1 MIMRKLFIALL
12 LFILSGF
19 CGFAQEQDEKTRKNS
34 ISVDY
39 GLLAGKNKNE
49 YSSAVNI
56 FYRRNLWKGLC
67 VGVGYQFYNYSFL
80 YKGDWTINTKPP
92 LAEIRS
98 NSALARMDY
107 EFIFLRHVSLLPFI
121 QMGTDWKQYKNET
134 VSVGSEGNT
143 TRVWSAKDNAFVY
156 SGGVQMGADFSAFAV
171 YLQYEYCWPQIKIS
185 GNKFDKIDDNSLN
198 HFKLNIGCKYKF

>member
-1 MIMRKLFIALL
+1 MKKSCIVIL
-12 LFILSGF
+12 LFFLSGIAS
-19 CGFAQEQDEKTRKNS
+19 FAQEKTENTRKNS
-34 ISVDY
+34 VSVDY

-67 VGVGYQFYNYSFL
+67 VSVGYQFYNYSFL

-92 LAEIRS
+92 FAEIRT

-134 VSVGSEGNT
+134 VLVGSEGNT
-143 TRVWSAKDNAFVY
+143 TSVWSAKDNAVVY
-156 SGGVQMGADFSAFAV
+156 SGGLQLGANFSATTI
-171 YLQYEYCWPQIKIS
+171 YY
-185 GNKFDKIDDNSLN
+185 NT
-198 HFKLNIGCKYKF
+198 NIVFLK